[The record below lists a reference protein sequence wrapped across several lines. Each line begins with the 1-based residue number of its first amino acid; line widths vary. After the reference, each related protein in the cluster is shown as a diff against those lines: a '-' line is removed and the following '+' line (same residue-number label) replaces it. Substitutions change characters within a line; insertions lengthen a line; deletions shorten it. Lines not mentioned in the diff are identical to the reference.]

1 MSNTFESPG
10 VGRLLERPTASST
23 EGLLSS
29 SMSHTGL
36 SSVCEGRTPCGTEGG
51 LRGGRF
57 LEAVLWDCESDNKLV
72 AWLRKGLSNAFLM
85 FFTLM

>member
-1 MSNTFESPG
+1 MSNACES
-10 VGRLLERPTASST
+10 LLGDRPTASD
-23 EGLLSS
+23 GGLSS
-29 SMSHTGL
+29 TSMSHTGL
-36 SSVCEGRTPCGTEGG
+36 SSVRKGRMCSTEGG

-72 AWLRKGLSNAFLM
+72 AWLRKGLSNAFLI